1 MMKRLH
7 YLRFLIGDK
16 FTIMQRM
23 VFTSILRR
31 LFSLAALSVMSS
43 CVSYRSLDIEFL
55 QPAETYIEA
64 QNRVALLDRGIR
76 MKDSRLIFTDTLT
89 EKSLFTQFANGMNYI
104 FTDAGRDTVVPLQA
118 GKRLLITHTG
128 FPEILSDRQVE
139 HYCGLLQT
147 DYLLSIELQLYPYTE
162 PFVQC
167 KRLIRFYRSHNPFLV
182 DSFILTDTLPVLEI
196 YSSKDL
202 LTGLKAASWD
212 QGAKSARKMVPN
224 WERTERRIYNGEKM
238 LKVGDVLWQNGDQ
251 EQAKKI
257 WEAAR
262 QHKDRIAVQACMNL
276 AWYYEN
282 AGNYEE
288 ALKCLNQAKEK
299 IKNPDQ
305 QNEITVYL
313 KYYMKLLKQR
323 IAQREELYRQMAE

>member
-1 MMKRLH
+1 MIKRHH
-7 YLRFLIGDK
+7 YLRFMVDDK
-16 FTIMQRM
+16 FTIMQKM
-23 VFTSILRR
+23 VFTHILRR
-31 LFSLAALSVMSS
+31 VVGLVALSVMSS

-55 QPAETYIEA
+55 QPAETYIKA
-64 QNRVALLDRGIR
+64 QSRVALLDRGIR
-76 MKDSRLIFTDTLT
+76 MKDSPLIFTDTLT

-104 FTDAGRDTVVPLQA
+104 FTDAGRDTVVPLKA

-139 HYCGLLQT
+139 HYCGLSQT
-147 DYLLSIELQLYPYTE
+147 DYLLSIDLQLYLYAE

-167 KRLIRFYRSHNPFLV
+167 KRLIRFYQSHTPFLV
-182 DSFILTDTLPVLEI
+182 DSFILTDTLPTLEV

-238 LKVGDVLWQNGDQ
+238 LKVGDVLWQNGNQ

-257 WEAAR
+257 WEAALN
-262 QHKDRIAVQACMNL
+262 QKDRVAAQACLNL

-288 ALKCLNQAKEK
+288 ALNYLNQAKEK

-313 KYYMKLLKQR
+313 KYYIKLLKQR